1 MSLTVLG
8 LLLFGAGYFLKRE
21 HSTKVR
27 VHQEQV
33 DLQRAK
39 EEDQQT
45 KEKEQKAIG
54 KMGQGQG
61 WASAE
66 VVLRGTSWQGHSL

>member
-1 MSLTVLG
+1 
-8 LLLFGAGYFLKRE
+8 
-21 HSTKVR
+21 
-27 VHQEQV
+27 V